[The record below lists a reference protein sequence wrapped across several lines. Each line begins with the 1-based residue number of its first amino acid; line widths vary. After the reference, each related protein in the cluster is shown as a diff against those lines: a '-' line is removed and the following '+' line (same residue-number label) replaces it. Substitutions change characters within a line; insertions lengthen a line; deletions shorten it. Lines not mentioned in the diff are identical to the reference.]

1 MNMNRLTRLFIAV
14 LWLALAAC
22 GITSTPATSQV
33 VVPTES
39 PAVTPQPTTMPP
51 ISTAAP
57 TQPTSGAQPAPGQKG
72 CHVTQAPSVSESAR
86 LTLGPRAGIPPSTAQ
101 GKKLILVGTVYA
113 DDCTPLAGA
122 TLNLWQTDPNGEYGP
137 GHGTDNLQCCYLQGT
152 VRTDASGHYELI
164 TVKPGHYKGVQ
175 PPPPAHIHVE
185 VKHPDAQP
193 RMTEIVF
200 VDDPYWVNAE
210 SDGLIVISLT
220 SAAGPEGAYLYLHG
234 VADMVL
240 QKSAAA
246 SAAPVA
252 TPVSTGQARTFQIVP
267 EQSEAAYHIREKFA
281 IFPVMTSAVGVTQL
295 LEGALQIDLND
306 PPTLQAL
313 TMTVDLRG
321 LKTDEPHRDEKL
333 ADEWLVT
340 NQYPFAYFT
349 ATGIQTGPEHYA
361 EGEVVSFTLIGDMTI
376 RDVTRPMTFEVTAKL
391 IDDTVTGSATGTLRM
406 TDFGIDP
413 PNLLDFVIVEDE
425 VAVTVNFTARE
436 HL

>member
-14 LWLALAAC
+14 LWLSLAAC
-22 GITSTPATSQV
+22 GITSTPAADHV
-33 VVPTES
+33 AVPTERS
-39 PAVTPQPTTMPP
+39 AVTPQPTTMPL
-51 ISTAAP
+51 SLTAAP

-101 GKKLILVGTVYA
+101 GEKLILVGTVYA

-152 VRTDASGHYELI
+152 VRTDANGHYELI
-164 TVKPGHYKGVQ
+164 TVKPGYYKGVQ

-193 RMTEIVF
+193 LMTEIVF
-200 VDDPYWVNAE
+200 VDDPYLVNAE
-210 SDGLIVISLT
+210 SDDLIVSSLT

-246 SAAPVA
+246 
-252 TPVSTGQARTFQIVP
+252 
-267 EQSEAAYHIREKFA
+267 YHIREKFA
-281 IFPVMTSAVGVTQL
+281 IFPVMTSAVGVTHL

-361 EGEVVSFTLIGDMTI
+361 EGEVVS
-376 RDVTRPMTFEVTAKL
+376 
-391 IDDTVTGSATGTLRM
+391 
-406 TDFGIDP
+406 
-413 PNLLDFVIVEDE
+413 LLSVV
-425 VAVTVNFTARE
+425 
-436 HL
+436 LMW